1 MSITIHIA
9 ARPVPYWEADSE
21 IEVTG
26 REAANIMLWALAL
39 QPVPKYAC
47 CMMPGA
53 IERSD
58 NWHLRGQT
66 PPAHLAQAIDEKLA
80 QLGNLCAV
88 AEEIAAKDLI
98 GAHVQFKNWRGE
110 LDTDVIREVFEHES
124 LLEPYARNTT
134 ETGLVL
140 TRYSWI
146 PLDQAIRFF

>member
-1 MSITIHIA
+1 MITIHIYDQ
-9 ARPVPYWEADSE
+9 PKPFWEADSE
-21 IEVTG
+21 VEVAN
-26 REAANIMLWALAL
+26 REAANITLWALAL
-39 QPVPKYAC
+39 QPIPEYAS

-66 PPAHLAQAIDEKLA
+66 PPAHFAKAVDEKLA
-80 QLGNLCAV
+80 QLRNLCAI
-88 AEEIAAKDLI
+88 AEKIAAKDLI

-110 LDTDVIREVFEHES
+110 IETDVVREVFEHES

-146 PLDQAIRFF
+146 PLTDAIRFF